1 MVSYE
6 RTLWYLVIA
15 WNRGSPN
22 LATTMVL
29 TKLLKEEEQ
38 ATLWLARAIYT
49 ESGDAGR
56 NI

>member
-1 MVSYE
+1 
-6 RTLWYLVIA
+6 
-15 WNRGSPN
+15 
-22 LATTMVL
+22 MVL